1 MLETEIRPEGF
12 EIELWVINPDSSR
25 IAAKELGI
33 TVDADLEALISNL
46 EQTCDSPG
54 GCELRR

>member
-46 EQTCDSPG
+46 
-54 GCELRR
+54 